1 MIVKETDLVKITLI
15 DFFYFNY
22 GVYMKFCHCCDLL
35 IYSWPL
41 WKSYIKLFISRNPF
55 FWSCRSFLLPKILKR
70 DHFLVFIIFGWN
82 FCYYY
87 ISNGYLR
94 CITLWS
100 VLTIRKTEC
109 RNEVFSIWFAVKCK
123 PMKNKRLRIHSVLN
137 LFAVFVSVWR
147 AGWAVQKTINYG
159 EYLCY
164 CTLRELLKIR
174 PHEVKLYQ
182 ASLTL
187 IRQPCS
193 KNNPCQKDHN
203 NSSIDFVDFIPLFF
217 ECNESILS
225 PQLPL
230 VLAQ

>member
-1 MIVKETDLVKITLI
+1 MTYLYILGHCERVILNCLYPGIPFSGLVDLSYYQRFWN
-15 DFFYFNY
+15 DFN
-22 GVYMKFCHCCDLL
+22 
-35 IYSWPL
+35 
-41 WKSYIKLFISRNPF
+41 
-55 FWSCRSFLLPKILKR
+55 
-70 DHFLVFIIFGWN
+70 FLVFIIFGWN

-94 CITLWS
+94 CSTLWS

-137 LFAVFVSVWR
+137 LFVVFVSVWR

-174 PHEVKLYQ
+174 PHEVK
-182 ASLTL
+182 
-187 IRQPCS
+187 PCS
-193 KNNPCQKDHN
+193 KNDPCQKDHN
-203 NSSIDFVDFIPLFF
+203 ISSIDFVDFIPLFF

-225 PQLPL
+225 LQLPL

>member
-1 MIVKETDLVKITLI
+1 MTYLYILGHCERVILNCLYPGIPFSGLVDLSYYQRFWN
-15 DFFYFNY
+15 DFN
-22 GVYMKFCHCCDLL
+22 
-35 IYSWPL
+35 
-41 WKSYIKLFISRNPF
+41 
-55 FWSCRSFLLPKILKR
+55 
-70 DHFLVFIIFGWN
+70 FLVFIIFGWN

-137 LFAVFVSVWR
+137 LFVVFVSVWR

-174 PHEVKLYQ
+174 PHEVK
-182 ASLTL
+182 
-187 IRQPCS
+187 PCS
-193 KNNPCQKDHN
+193 KNDPCQKDHN
-203 NSSIDFVDFIPLFF
+203 ISSIDFVDFIPLFF

-225 PQLPL
+225 LQLPL